1 MTIDKNIVLKIGPN
15 RPIQPVELGTKPIIG
30 QIKPEI
36 IGENQSRTGNQTL
49 AWFFNR
55 SSF

>member
-1 MTIDKNIVLKIGPN
+1 MTIDKNIVLKTGPN
-15 RPIQPVELGTKPIIG
+15 RLVQPIELRTKPIIG
-30 QIKPEI
+30 QIKHEI

-49 AWFFNR
+49 ARFFNR